1 MGAYQDRVTR
11 LAIIDNASIPEGWI
25 MRRTAPLTGLL
36 VLVLVVGC
44 GKHGSESQSAQ
55 RSANGTDEKSVNLY
69 IWADYL
75 APDTL
80 AAFEKQT
87 GITVRVSYFDNLE
100 TLESRML
107 TGHSGF
113 DVVVPTGVFIQ
124 RQIRSG
130 AYLAL
135 DKTKLSNFINLDP
148 AILAQVA
155 VYDPGNTHGIPY
167 MWGTAG
173 IGYNERMLAQ
183 ILPGVPRDSSRLL
196 FDPAFAAKLSKC
208 GINIMDDPVG
218 VVRVVLKYL
227 GKNPNEPTPQDLS
240 EVETVLSKIRPYVR
254 NIDTS
259 GDIEAMANGDICI
272 ALAYN
277 GDAVQARKRAKEA
290 KNGVEVD
297 FAIPKEGTFLWFD
310 MLAIPTDAPHLAN
323 AYLLVDYLLKPR
335 VIADI
340 SNVIGFANANSAATP
355 LLDAKI
361 SADTIIYPT
370 PDQKQRLFVPM
381 EPSPEQTRAITR
393 LWQKFK
399 TGQ

>member
-1 MGAYQDRVTR
+1 LPPT
-11 LAIIDNASIPEGWI
+11 ASII
-25 MRRTAPLTGLL
+25 GLIAI
-36 VLVLVVGC
+36 VLLAGC
-44 GKHGSESQSAQ
+44 GKQGSESQSAQ
-55 RSANGTDEKSVNLY
+55 RNANGGDERTVNLY
-69 IWADYL
+69 IWSDYL

-80 AAFEKQT
+80 AGFEKQT

-113 DVVVPTGVFIQ
+113 DVVVPTGIFIQ

-130 AYLAL
+130 AYLSL
-135 DKTKLSNFINLDP
+135 DKSKLPNLANLDSV
-148 AILAQVA
+148 ILAQVA
-155 VYDPGNTHGIPY
+155 LYDPGNTHGIPY

-183 ILPGVPRDSSRLL
+183 ALPGVPRDSSRLL

-227 GKNPNEPTPQDLS
+227 GRNPNAPTPQDLS
-240 EVETVLSKIRPYVR
+240 DVETVLSKVRPYVR

-277 GDAVQARKRAKEA
+277 GDAVQARKRAREA
-290 KNGVEVD
+290 KNGIAIG
-297 FAIPKEGTFLWFD
+297 FAIPEEGTYLWFD
-310 MLAIPTDAPHLAN
+310 MLAIPKDAPHVAN
-323 AYLLVDYLLKPR
+323 AYLLIDYLLNPR
-335 VIADI
+335 VIANI
-340 SNVIGFANANSAATP
+340 SNAIGFANANSAAMP
-355 LLDAKI
+355 LLDASI
-361 SADTIIYPT
+361 ASDTTIYPA

>member
-1 MGAYQDRVTR
+1 LTR
-11 LAIIDNASIPEGWI
+11 SGSRCAFLALAL
-25 MRRTAPLTGLL
+25 LT
-36 VLVLVVGC
+36 GC
-44 GKHGSESQSAQ
+44 GKRGSEAQ
-55 RSANGTDEKSVNLY
+55 PAQHTADGTDGRTVNLY
-69 IWADYL
+69 IWSDYL

-80 AAFEKQT
+80 AAFEGQT

-107 TGHSGF
+107 TGNSGF
-113 DVVVPTGVFIQ
+113 DVVVPTGIFIQ

-130 AYLAL
+130 AYLTL
-135 DKTKLSNFINLDP
+135 DKAKLPNFANLDP

-155 VYDPGNTHGIPY
+155 VYDPGNAHGIPY

-173 IGYNERMLAQ
+173 IGYNEKILAQ
-183 ILPGVPRDSSRLL
+183 TLPGGARDSSRLL

-227 GKNPNEPTPQDLS
+227 AKNPNAPSAQDLAD
-240 EVETVLSKIRPYVR
+240 VETVLRKVRPYVR

-259 GDIEAMANGDICI
+259 GDIEALANGDICI

-277 GDAVQARKRAKEA
+277 GDAVQAHRRANEA
-290 KNGVEVD
+290 KNGID
-297 FAIPKEGTFLWFD
+297 INFAIPREGTYLWFD
-310 MLAIPTDAPHLAN
+310 MLAIPKDAPHVAN
-323 AYLLVDYLLKPR
+323 AYLLINYLLNPR
-335 VIADI
+335 VVANI
-340 SNVIGFANANSAATP
+340 SNAIGFANANSAAMQ
-355 LLDAKI
+355 LLDPAI
-361 SADTIIYPT
+361 ASDAAIYPA
-370 PDQKQRLFVPM
+370 PDQKQRLFVPT
-381 EPSPEQTRAITR
+381 EPSPEEARAITR

>member
-1 MGAYQDRVTR
+1 
-11 LAIIDNASIPEGWI
+11 
-25 MRRTAPLTGLL
+25 MRRTTPLIGLIVV
-36 VLVLVVGC
+36 VLVAGC
-44 GKHGSESQSAQ
+44 GKQGSESQSAQ
-55 RSANGTDEKSVNLY
+55 RSVNGAEEKSVNLY

-80 AAFEKQT
+80 TAFENQT
-87 GITVRVSYFDNLE
+87 GVTVRVSYFDNLE

-113 DVVVPTGVFIQ
+113 DVVVPTGAFIQ
-124 RQIRSG
+124 RQIHSG
-130 AYLAL
+130 AYLSL
-135 DKTKLSNFINLDP
+135 DKAKLPNLTNLDP
-148 AILAQVA
+148 VVLAQVA
-155 VYDPGNTHGIPY
+155 LYDPGNTHAVPY

-183 ILPGVPRDSSRLL
+183 TIPGVPRDSSRLL

-227 GKNPNEPTPQDLS
+227 GRNPNAPTPQDLS

-277 GDAVQARKRAKEA
+277 GDVVQARKRAKET
-290 KNGVEVD
+290 KNGIEIN
-297 FAIPKEGTFLWFD
+297 FAIPEEGAFLWFD
-310 MLAIPTDAPHLAN
+310 MLAVPKDAPHVAN
-323 AYLLVDYLLKPR
+323 AYLLINYLLNPH
-335 VIADI
+335 VAANI
-340 SNVIGFANANSAATP
+340 SNAIGFANANVAATP
-355 LLDAKI
+355 LLDASI
-361 SADTIIYPT
+361 VSNTAIYPT
-370 PDQKQRLFVPM
+370 PDEKRRLFVQL
-381 EPSPEQTRAITR
+381 EPSLEQTRAITR